1 MRIGFSLLEAW
12 VLLVIVAGAAEDLA
26 GQGVSHFAGVDHGY
40 AVDQHVLHADGKL
53 IWAFERRSIGYGV
66 GVEYDDIGP
75 QAGFEDSAVSKP
87 HFLGGQGREFSN
99 GVFEGQ
105 FLFLA
110 NVLSENSR
118 KGSISSRVRVL
129 DPEQSIGRCSLRVVA
144 DRHPR
149 LPERESDIGLIHS
162 EDSYVCVGMIFN
174 QQVADGI
181 D

>member
-1 MRIGFSLLEAW
+1 MG
-12 VLLVIVAGAAEDLA
+12 VAGAAEDLA
-26 GQGVSHFAGVDHGY
+26 RKSIGHFAGVDNED

-53 IWAFERRSIGYGV
+53 IWVFERRTISYGV

-87 HFLGGQGREFSN
+87 HFLGGQGREFSY

-110 NVLSENSR
+110 HVLSENSR

-129 DPEQSIGRCSLRVVA
+129 DPEQSIGR
-144 DRHPR
+144 
-149 LPERESDIGLIHS
+149 
-162 EDSYVCVGMIFN
+162 
-174 QQVADGI
+174 
-181 D
+181 